1 MTKRR
6 LTSMTKEEAVEFMIK
21 KVEELERDRLS
32 QQADA
37 SKQKQEIVEA
47 IVKAVKGVAV
57 ENAD

>member
-1 MTKRR
+1 
-6 LTSMTKEEAVEFMIK
+6 MTKEEAIKLMIS

-37 SKQKQEIVEA
+37 TKQKQEIVEA
-47 IVKAVKGVAV
+47 IVKAVKGVAI

>member
-1 MTKRR
+1 
-6 LTSMTKEEAVEFMIK
+6 MTKEEAIKLMIS

-37 SKQKQEIVEA
+37 TKQRQEIVEA
-47 IVKAVKGVAV
+47 IVKAVKGVAI

>member
-1 MTKRR
+1 
-6 LTSMTKEEAVEFMIK
+6 MTKEEAVEFMIK

-47 IVKAVKGVAV
+47 IVKAIKGVAV

>member
-1 MTKRR
+1 MMKRR
-6 LTSMTKEEAVEFMIK
+6 LTSMTKEEAIKLMIS

-37 SKQKQEIVEA
+37 TKQKQEIVEA
-47 IVKAVKGVAV
+47 IVKAVKGVAI